1 MSEDT
6 KAFMGIAAAILGIV
20 AGMIM
25 LVMFTTDKITQYQ
38 CAKFGE
44 NTQQEVHYETIDAC
58 YLVKEDG
65 MIRTNIEFEFD

>member
-6 KAFMGIAAAILGIV
+6 KIVFGIGGAMLGALFSV
-20 AGMIM
+20 MV
-25 LVMFTTDKITQYQ
+25 LVVFSVDAVTKYQ

-65 MIRTNIEFEFD
+65 MIRTDIEFEFD